1 MPNTASVRARVGVD
15 FLLRELDPGSDQD
28 VLQDVRLPKFCDF
41 VCYSL
46 MRMDLW
52 PMTERIERVLR
63 KEGPGLRPD
72 EDLLH
77 RIVDNLIEVHSMP
90 SDFVSVIQPTAA
102 KNSEGSGAEE
112 TGKRPVPVLPVR
124 DTVLFPHAVLPLT
137 VGRESSIQLIQSL
150 GEEKTIL
157 VVAQRDA
164 RQDSP
169 QSADLFATGT
179 RATVHKVVKM
189 PNQSLFV
196 FTEGNERVHL
206 GEFAQLTPFMTAEY
220 EAIPDVEP
228 QQTPEAEA
236 LQRNVVSQFQQIVTS
251 SPTLS
256 DDLQTIAIN
265 IDEPG
270 RLADFIA
277 SSLPF
282 LTTTDKQELLETP
295 DVSARL
301 ERINKHLAK
310 ELEVQQLRN
319 KIQTEVQDSVQSSQR
334 DYYLREQLK
343 AIQKELGDVDDTQ
356 KDIAE
361 LKEKIET
368 AGMPDDVKKDA
379 LKELG
384 RLSRMN
390 PAAADYSLTRNY
402 VEWLA
407 VLPWGKTSSGEVDI
421 LKAKG
426 ILDEDH
432 YGLKKVKDRSLDYL
446 SVRRLKP
453 DMKGPILCFVG
464 PPGVGKTSL
473 GRSIA
478 KALDR
483 KFSRISLGGMHDE
496 AEIRGHRRTYIGA
509 LPGQIIQHLKRVEV
523 KDPVFMLDE
532 IDKLGRDFRGDPA
545 SALLETLDP
554 EQNNTFRDNYL
565 DQPFD
570 LSKVLFICTANQ
582 LDTIPGPLLDRMEII
597 ELTGYTEEEKVNIAI
612 KYLIPRQIKENG
624 ITEEQIEFPKE
635 SVHLIA
641 RHYTREAGVRKLEQQ
656 IGTVCRKVARKIAE
670 GTTEKVV
677 ITPEIVHEFL
687 GGIKVRVDTEI
698 AERTKR
704 AGVAVG
710 LAWTPAGGDV
720 LFIEANRMKGKGGF
734 TITGQIGDVMK
745 ESMQAALTWV
755 RSNAASLGL
764 DEDFTKDTDLHI
776 HVPAGAI
783 PKDGPSAGVTMATA
797 LVSLLTDTPVHPLTA
812 MTGEIT
818 LSGNVL
824 PVGGIKEKFLAAK
837 RAGVRDVILPTDCK
851 QQVDEDLTPDQTE
864 GVTIHYA
871 TRIEDVLAVALPK
884 TQREK
889 AQDEVVREEVLHATV

>member
-1 MPNTASVRARVGVD
+1 MPN
-15 FLLRELDPGSDQD
+15 
-28 VLQDVRLPKFCDF
+28 
-41 VCYSL
+41 
-46 MRMDLW
+46 
-52 PMTERIERVLR
+52 
-63 KEGPGLRPD
+63 
-72 EDLLH
+72 
-77 RIVDNLIEVHSMP
+77 
-90 SDFVSVIQPTAA
+90 DFVSIIKPTAA
-102 KNSEGSGAEE
+102 KGSDVSAEGANGPRS
-112 TGKRPVPVLPVR
+112 VPVLPVR

-169 QSADLFATGT
+169 LAADLYSIGT

-196 FTEGNERVHL
+196 FTEGNERVKV
-206 GEFAQLTPFMTAEY
+206 GEFSQLTPFMTAEY
-220 EAIPDVEP
+220 EVMDDVDP
-228 QQTPEAEA
+228 FTSPEAEA
-236 LQRNVVSQFQQIVTS
+236 LQRNVVSQFQSIVTS

-270 RLADFIA
+270 RLSDFIA

-295 DVSARL
+295 DVTKRL

-319 KIQTEVQDSVQSSQR
+319 KIQTEVQDSVQQSQR

-343 AIQKELGDVDDTQ
+343 AIQKELGDLDDTQ

-361 LKEKIET
+361 LKEKIEN
-368 AGMPDDVKKDA
+368 AGMPEEVKKEA

-390 PAAADYSLTRNY
+390 PAAADYGLTRNY

-407 VLPWGKTSSGEVDI
+407 VLPWSKTSSSEVDI
-421 LKAKG
+421 LKAKE

-432 YGLKKVKDRSLDYL
+432 YGLKKVKDRILDYL

-478 KALDR
+478 RALNR

-597 ELTGYTEEEKVNIAI
+597 ELTGYTEEEKVNIAV

-624 ITEEQIEFPKE
+624 ITEEQVEFPLE

-670 GTTEKVV
+670 GQTEKVV
-677 ITPEIVHEFL
+677 ITPAIVHEFL

-720 LFIEANRMKGKGGF
+720 LFIEANKMKGKGGF

-755 RSNAASLGL
+755 RSNAVTLGL

-797 LVSLLTDTPVHPLTA
+797 LVSLLTDKPVHPLTA

-851 QQVDEDLTPDQTE
+851 QQVDEDLTPDQIA
-864 GVTIHYA
+864 GVRIHYA
-871 TRIEDVLAVALPK
+871 SRIEEVLAVALPA
-884 TQREK
+884 TPREVV
-889 AQDEVVREEVLHATV
+889 QDEVVREEVIHATV

>member
-1 MPNTASVRARVGVD
+1 MAN
-15 FLLRELDPGSDQD
+15 
-28 VLQDVRLPKFCDF
+28 
-41 VCYSL
+41 
-46 MRMDLW
+46 
-52 PMTERIERVLR
+52 
-63 KEGPGLRPD
+63 
-72 EDLLH
+72 
-77 RIVDNLIEVHSMP
+77 
-90 SDFVSVIQPTAA
+90 DFVSVIKPQVL
-102 KNSEGSGAEE
+102 KGNGEGRGSSY
-112 TGKRPVPVLPVR
+112 PVLPVR

-164 RQDSP
+164 RQDAP
-169 QSADLFATGT
+169 EAGDLHEIGT
-179 RATVHKVVKM
+179 LATVHKVVKM

-196 FTEGNERVHL
+196 FTEGTERVRL
-206 GEFAQLTPFMTAEY
+206 GAFTQTQPFLKAEY
-220 EAIPDVEP
+220 TTLDETTEEE
-228 QQTPEAEA
+228 TPEAQA
-236 LQRNVVSQFQQIVTS
+236 LQRNVLGQFQEIVTS
-251 SPTLS
+251 SSTLS
-256 DDLQTIAIN
+256 DDLQTIALN
-265 IDEPG
+265 IEEPG
-270 RLADFIA
+270 RLTDFIA
-277 SSLPF
+277 ASLPF
-282 LTTTDKQELLETP
+282 LTTAEKQQLLETP
-295 DVSARL
+295 DVRARL
-301 ERINKHLAK
+301 EAINSHLAK

-319 KIQTEVQDSVQSSQR
+319 KIQSEVQDSVQQSQR
-334 DYYLREQLK
+334 DFYLREQMK
-343 AIQKELGDVDDTQ
+343 AIQKELGDLDETQ
-356 KDIAE
+356 KDVAD
-361 LKEKIET
+361 LKEKIEN
-368 AGMPDDVKKDA
+368 AGMPEETKKDA

-384 RLSRMN
+384 RLARMN

-407 VLPWGKTSSGEVDI
+407 VLPWAKSSAGEVDI
-421 LKAKG
+421 KKAQDV
-426 ILDEDH
+426 LDEDH
-432 YGLKKVKDRSLDYL
+432 YGLKKVKDRILDYL

-478 KALDR
+478 RALGR

-523 KDPVFMLDE
+523 NDPVFMLDE

-582 LDTIPGPLLDRMEII
+582 LDTIPAPLLDRMEII
-597 ELTGYTEEEKVNIAI
+597 ELTGYTEEEKVNIAER
-612 KYLIPRQIKENG
+612 YLIPRQIKENG
-624 ITEEQIEFPKE
+624 LQEGQIEFPTE
-635 SVHLIA
+635 SVGLIA
-641 RHYTREAGVRKLEQQ
+641 RHYTREAGVRKLEQL
-656 IGTVCRKVARKIAE
+656 IGTVCRKTARKVAE
-670 GTTEKVV
+670 GSSEKLIV
-677 ITPEIVHEFL
+677 TPEVVHEYL

-704 AGVAVG
+704 PGVAVG

-734 TITGQIGDVMK
+734 TMTGQIGDVMK

-755 RSNAASLGL
+755 RSNAVSLGL
-764 DEDFTKDTDLHI
+764 EEDVLKDVDLHI

-797 LVSLLTDTPVHPLTA
+797 LVSLLTDKPVRPLLA

-837 RAGVRDVILPTDCK
+837 RAGVHDVILPIDVK
-851 QQVDEDLTPDQTE
+851 ANVEEDLTADQVE

-871 TRIEDVLAVALPK
+871 SRIEEVLAVALPR
-884 TQREK
+884 TAGE
-889 AQDEVVREEVLHATV
+889 AHQDEEMREELLAGVEA

>member
-1 MPNTASVRARVGVD
+1 MPN
-15 FLLRELDPGSDQD
+15 
-28 VLQDVRLPKFCDF
+28 
-41 VCYSL
+41 
-46 MRMDLW
+46 
-52 PMTERIERVLR
+52 
-63 KEGPGLRPD
+63 
-72 EDLLH
+72 
-77 RIVDNLIEVHSMP
+77 
-90 SDFVSVIQPTAA
+90 DFVSVIQPKAA
-102 KNSEGSGAEE
+102 KSIENKGEE
-112 TGKRPVPVLPVR
+112 ESRSRPLPVLPVR

-164 RQDSP
+164 RQDTP
-169 QSADLFATGT
+169 QNTDLYGIGT

-206 GEFAQLTPFMTAEY
+206 GEFSQLTPFMTAEC
-220 EAIPDVEP
+220 ETITEIEP
-228 QQTPEAEA
+228 EVSPESEA
-236 LQRNVVSQFQQIVTS
+236 LLRNVVSQFQQIVTS

-265 IDEPG
+265 IEEPG

-295 DVSARL
+295 DISARL

-310 ELEVQQLRN
+310 ELEVQELRN
-319 KIQTEVQDSVQSSQR
+319 KIQSEVQDSVQQSQR
-334 DYYLREQLK
+334 DYYLREQMK
-343 AIQKELGDVDDTQ
+343 AIQKELGDLDDSQ

-361 LKEKIET
+361 LKEKIEN
-368 AGMPDDVKKDA
+368 AGMPEEVKKDA

-390 PAAADYSLTRNY
+390 AMAADYSLTRNY

-407 VLPWGKTSSGEVDI
+407 VLPWAKSSGSEIDI
-421 LKAKG
+421 AKAKE
-426 ILDEDH
+426 ILDTDH
-432 YGLKKVKDRSLDYL
+432 YGLQKVKDRILDYL

-478 KALDR
+478 RALGR

-509 LPGQIIQHLKRVEV
+509 LPGQIIQNLKRVETN
-523 KDPVFMLDE
+523 DPVFMLDE

-582 LDTIPGPLLDRMEII
+582 LDTVPAPLLDRMEII
-597 ELTGYTEEEKVNIAI
+597 ELTGYTEEEKVNIAER
-612 KYLIPRQIKENG
+612 YLIPRQIKENG
-624 ITEEQIEFPKE
+624 INSEMVEFPTE
-635 SVHLIA
+635 SVHLIS
-641 RHYTREAGVRKLEQQ
+641 RHYTREAGVRKLEQL
-656 IGTVCRKVARKIAE
+656 IGTVCRKVARRVAE
-670 GTTEKVV
+670 GKTEKVV

-710 LAWTPAGGDV
+710 LAWTAAGGDV
-720 LFIEANRMKGKGGF
+720 LFIEANKMKGKGGF

-837 RAGVRDVILPTDCK
+837 RAGVRDVIMPTECK
-851 QQVDEDLTPDQTE
+851 QQVDEDLTPDQIQ

-871 TRIEDVLAVALPK
+871 SHIEDVLAVALPH
-884 TQREK
+884 TRRE
-889 AQDEVVREEVLHATV
+889 ADQDEQVREEVLQAAV

>member
-1 MPNTASVRARVGVD
+1 MA
-15 FLLRELDPGSDQD
+15 
-28 VLQDVRLPKFCDF
+28 
-41 VCYSL
+41 
-46 MRMDLW
+46 
-52 PMTERIERVLR
+52 
-63 KEGPGLRPD
+63 
-72 EDLLH
+72 
-77 RIVDNLIEVHSMP
+77 
-90 SDFVSVIQPTAA
+90 SDFISIIQPGDPRQR
-102 KNSEGSGAEE
+102 EGGEDHVL
-112 TGKRPVPVLPVR
+112 PILPVR

-150 GEEKTIL
+150 GEEKSIV

-164 RQDSP
+164 RVDAPQPQD
-169 QSADLFATGT
+169 LHTFGT
-179 RATVHKVVKM
+179 LATVHKVVKM

-196 FTEGNERVHL
+196 FTEGTERVRL
-206 GEFAQLTPFMTAEY
+206 GEFSKIEPFMMAS
-220 EAIPDVEP
+220 VETVP
-228 QQTPEAEA
+228 ETPAAKNPAVEA
-236 LQRNVVSQFQQIVTS
+236 LQRNVVTQFQQIVTA

-256 DDLQTIAIN
+256 DELQTIAMN

-270 RLADFIA
+270 RLVDFIA

-282 LTTTDKQELLETP
+282 LATADKQELLETP
-295 DVSARL
+295 DVTARM

-319 KIQTEVQDSVQSSQR
+319 KIQSEVQDQVQQSQR

-343 AIQKELGDVDDTQ
+343 AIQKELGEMDEGQ
-356 KDIAE
+356 KDIEE
-361 LKEKIET
+361 LKQKIEG
-368 AGMPDDVKKDA
+368 AGMPEETKKEA
-379 LKELG
+379 LKELS
-384 RLSRMN
+384 RLSRMS
-390 PAAADYSLTRNY
+390 PMAADYSLTRNY
-402 VEWLA
+402 IEWLA
-407 VLPWGKTSSGEVDI
+407 VLPWSKSSGSEVDI
-421 LKAKG
+421 TKARE

-432 YGLKKVKDRSLDYL
+432 YDLKKVKDRILDYL
-446 SVRRLKP
+446 AVRRLKA

-478 KALDR
+478 RALSR
-483 KFSRISLGGMHDE
+483 EFRRISLGGMHDE
-496 AEIRGHRRTYIGA
+496 AELRGHRRTYIGA
-509 LPGQIIQHLKRVEV
+509 LPGQIIQNLRRAGAN
-523 KDPVFMLDE
+523 DPVFMLDE
-532 IDKLGRDFRGDPA
+532 VDKLGRDFRGDPA
-545 SALLETLDP
+545 SALLEILDP

-570 LSKVLFICTANQ
+570 LSKVLFICTANM
-582 LDTIPGPLLDRMEII
+582 LDTVPEPLRDRMEII
-597 ELTGYTEEEKVNIAI
+597 ELQGYTEEEKKHIAVR
-612 KYLIPRQIKENG
+612 YLIPRQIRENG
-624 ITEEQIEFPKE
+624 IQPENIEFPE
-635 SVHLIA
+635 DSTGYIV

-656 IGTVCRKVARKIAE
+656 IGTICRKQARRIAE
-670 GTTEKVV
+670 GNTEKLVV
-677 ITPEIVHEFL
+677 TREVIQEFL

-734 TITGQIGDVMK
+734 TMTGQIGEVMQ

-755 RSNAASLGL
+755 RSNAKSLGL
-764 DEDFTKDTDLHI
+764 EEDLLKDTDLHI

-797 LVSLLTDTPVHPLTA
+797 LVSLLTDRPVHPLTA

-837 RAGVRDVILPTDCK
+837 RAGVKDVILPAENRLN
-851 QQVDEDLTPDQTE
+851 VEEDLMPEQIDD
-864 GVTIHYA
+864 VAIHYA
-871 TRIEDVLAVALPK
+871 SRIEDVLAVALP
-884 TQREK
+884 RSSAEESHDD
-889 AQDEVVREEVLHATV
+889 AVREEVLQHTA